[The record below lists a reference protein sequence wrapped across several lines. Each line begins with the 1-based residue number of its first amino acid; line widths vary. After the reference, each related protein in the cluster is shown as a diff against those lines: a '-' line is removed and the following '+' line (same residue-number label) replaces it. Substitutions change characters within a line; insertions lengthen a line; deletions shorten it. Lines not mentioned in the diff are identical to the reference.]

1 MDTTFWGPD
10 GWVLLHTLTYFLP
23 EKLSKK
29 EQLSVKEF
37 FNNVSKIL
45 PCKYCRISNQKYMRS
60 LNIDDY
66 SSTRDTLTH
75 WIYKLHNKVNNKL
88 RKQGYCIYDNPPFEE
103 IDTIYKSTRLI
114 YMNDPTKC
122 IELLICNKFIGSIVF
137 NYPNYLRNCNPK
149 ITHQELRELYVDFF
163 NQLVIYSTLVNHKCG
178 TKFKS
183 YLDSNPLE
191 KVLTFENS
199 VDEHGKEMYDMT
211 LEQKLKLYQWY
222 FKLCKTYGYHH
233 PLSKDNSIGGK
244 STDVKS
250 KRLLTKKNKKVKIH
264 RKELDGFCSK
274 FKKYI
279 VKTCSDPKNVK
290 TQKNVNTCRK
300 LI

>member
-29 EQLSVKEF
+29 EQHYVKDF

-45 PCKYCRISNQKYMRS
+45 PCKYCRISNQKYMKS
-60 LNIDDY
+60 LPIENY
-66 SSTRDTLTH
+66 SSTRDQLTV

-88 RKQGYCIYDNPPFEE
+88 RRQGYCIYDNPPFEE
-103 IDTIYKSTRLI
+103 IDSRYKNMRLT
-114 YMNDPTKC
+114 YLNNPLKC
-122 IELLICNKFIGSIVF
+122 VELLVCNKFIGSIIF

-149 ITHQELRELYVDFF
+149 INHQELREMYVDFF
-163 NQLVIYSTLVNHKCG
+163 SQLVNYSKLVNVNCG
-178 TKFKS
+178 NKLKS

-199 VDEHGKEMYDMT
+199 VDDKGKETYTMT

-222 FKLCKTYGYHH
+222 FKLCKSYGVHQD
-233 PLSKDNSIGGK
+233 LMNNVSIK
-244 STDVKS
+244 LKS
-250 KRLLTKKNKKVKIH
+250 KSIKKSSKSILKS
-264 RKELDGFCSK
+264 RKRTNRELDGFCSK

-279 VKTCSDPKNVK
+279 VKTCSDPKVSK
-290 TQKNVNTCRK
+290 TKKNMNTCRK
-300 LI
+300 MV